1 MALTAALK
9 SQIAQWYK
17 ALQQQVP
24 DFIPRPAQRQ
34 MIAEVAKC
42 LSGDDGRHLA
52 VEAPT
57 GVGKTLSYLI
67 PGIAVSR
74 AEEKRL
80 VISTANVALQDQI
93 FSKDLPLLKKIIP
106 DLTFTAAFGRGRYV
120 CPRNLAALVAD
131 DNQQADLL
139 FYLDDE
145 AVSSTKEEQIQCGR
159 LQKSLD
165 RYQWD
170 GLRDHSEENVS
181 DSLWQRLSTDKASC
195 LGAHCRW
202 YRECPFFVARR
213 EIEQVDVVVA
223 NHALVM
229 AAMENES
236 VLPPA
241 KNLML
246 VLDEGHH
253 LPEVARDALEMSAD
267 ITPDWTSLQLD
278 LFVKLVEA
286 IMSQMRPKSPPPL
299 ANADRLKA
307 HCDELRERLATISEA
322 LSPLLPPHNQ
332 PGEYR
337 FVLGTLPDE
346 LLALCARLFKL
357 SDALRGLSEGLI
369 NALSEQTGSV
379 DLVRLHRNLL
389 QLNRHFGWFES
400 VSKLWRLAAME
411 KASGAPVSKWITRE
425 LRDGQAHLFFHC
437 AGIRVCDQLEKMLWR
452 KIPHVVVTSATLRSL
467 NSFSRLQEMS
477 GLNEK
482 AGDRFVALAS
492 PFSHVDQGKLVI
504 PQMRYEPLMANEAEH
519 IAEMAAF
526 FRQQMQTEKHKGV
539 LVLFA
544 SGRAMQ
550 QFVEALPELRLMMLV
565 QGDQPRSRL
574 IALHRKRVEQGDT
587 SILIGLQ
594 SFAEGLDL
602 KGELLSQVHIH
613 KIAFPPIDSPVILT
627 EGEWLKS
634 LRRYP
639 FEVQS
644 LPSASFTL
652 IQQVGRLIR
661 SHQCFGE
668 IVIYDRRLL
677 SKAYGSRLLAALP
690 VFSIEQPVTPEPEAR
705 NTKPNPGTR
714 KPRAKRR

>member
-195 LGAHCRW
+195 LGVHCRW

-267 ITPDWTSLQLD
+267 ITPGWTSLQLD

-299 ANADRLKA
+299 ANPDRLKA

-337 FVLGTLPDE
+337 FVLGTLPGE

-574 IALHRKRVEQGDT
+574 IARHRKRVEQGDT

>member
-1 MALTAALK
+1 MALTAAIK

-24 DFIPRPAQRQ
+24 DFIPRAPQRQ
-34 MIAEVAKC
+34 MIAEVAKS
-42 LSGDDGRHLA
+42 LAGDEGRHLA
-52 VEAPT
+52 IEAPT

-120 CPRNLAALVAD
+120 CPRNLTALAATD
-131 DNQQADLL
+131 DQQGDLL
-139 FYLDDE
+139 LYLDE
-145 AVSSTKEEQIQCGR
+145 QAVTGSKEEQKFCAR
-159 LQKSLD
+159 LEKDLSS
-165 RYQWD
+165 YKWD
-170 GLRDHSEENVS
+170 GLRDHSDVAID
-181 DSLWQRLSTDKASC
+181 DSLWQRLSTDKANC
-195 LGAHCRW
+195 LAHHCRW

-213 EIEQVDVVVA
+213 EIEQADVVVA

-241 KNLML
+241 KHLML

-253 LPEVARDALEMSAD
+253 LPEVARDALEMSAE
-267 ITPDWTSLQLD
+267 ITPGWSSLQLD
-278 LFVKLVEA
+278 LFVRLVET
-286 IMSQMRPKSPPPL
+286 IMAQFRPKSPPPL
-299 ANADRLKA
+299 SNPERLKG
-307 HCDELRERLATISEA
+307 HCDEMREQLQTLCNA
-322 LSPLLPPHNQ
+322 LNPLLPRDNQ
-332 PGEYR
+332 PGEFR
-337 FVLGTLPDE
+337 FVLGELPPE
-346 LLALCARLFKL
+346 LLTLCARLFKL
-357 SDALRGLSEGLI
+357 SDALRGLSEGLL
-369 NALSEQTGSV
+369 NELGEQTGKA
-379 DLVRLHRNLL
+379 DIMRLHKAIL

-400 VSKLWRLAAME
+400 ISKLWRLAAME
-411 KASGAPVSKWITRE
+411 KASNAPVSKWVTRE
-425 LRDGQAHLFFHC
+425 IRDGQAHLLFHC
-437 AGIRVCDQLEKMLWR
+437 AGIRVSDQLEKLLWR

-467 NSFSRLQEMS
+467 NSFNRLQEMS
-477 GLNEK
+477 GLNQK
-482 AGDRFVALAS
+482 AGDRFVALDS
-492 PFSHVDQGKLVI
+492 PFNHVDQGKLII
-504 PQMRYEPLMANEAEH
+504 PQMRYEPLLASEAEH
-519 IAEMAAF
+519 IAEMARF
-526 FRQQMQTEKHKGV
+526 FRQQMQAQQHKGV

-550 QFVEALPELRLMMLV
+550 QFVSLVPELRLSMLV

-574 IALHRKRVEQGDT
+574 VELHRQRVTAGQS
-587 SILIGLQ
+587 SILVGLQ

-602 KGELLSQVHIH
+602 KGDLLSQVHIH
-613 KIAFPPIDSPVILT
+613 KIAFPPVDSPVILT

-634 LRRYP
+634 LKRYP

-677 SKAYGSRLLAALP
+677 SKTYGSRLLAALP
-690 VFSIEQPVTPEPEAR
+690 VFPIEQPPVPEAD
-705 NTKPNPGTR
+705 KP
-714 KPRAKRR
+714 AKRSKKS